1 MVTLNESPQKKA
13 IKNLKEMQQG
23 DVENT
28 FADTSKLEKWINFI
42 SNKNF

>member
-1 MVTLNESPQKKA
+1 
-13 IKNLKEMQQG
+13 MQQG

-42 SNKNF
+42 PKTSIEVGVKNFVEWYKNFYG